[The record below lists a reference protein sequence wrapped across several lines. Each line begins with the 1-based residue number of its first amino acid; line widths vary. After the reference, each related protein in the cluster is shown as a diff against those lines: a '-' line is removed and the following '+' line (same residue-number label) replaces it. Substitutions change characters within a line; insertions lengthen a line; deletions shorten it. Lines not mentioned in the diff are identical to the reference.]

1 MKYIVN
7 YKSPMYH
14 MNFVQ
19 LMIITQ
25 NGTSYRKISKVSED
39 VTDKPG
45 NVYVCVYIY
54 ALHEL
59 IMVQRTYVYANA
71 LVAT

>member
-1 MKYIVN
+1 
-7 YKSPMYH
+7 

-45 NVYVCVYIY
+45 NMYVCVYVY
-54 ALHEL
+54 ALQL